1 MASSSKMS
9 LSCRL
14 PEPRRTHSVDV
25 NESQGAAAESVLQKA
40 VGLAGAE
47 GRWLLLFPGR
57 LQVGMADSSCRQTQC
72 GSATCRAQP
81 VLHSL
86 LLPPLGRG
94 ECAREYSYPQC
105 PRSSLQRGH
114 LNPLLRMG
122 RDQQYQGGSQRWLS
136 EVKVDSTGSS
146 ETL

>member
-14 PEPRRTHSVDV
+14 PEPGRTHSVDV

-47 GRWLLLFPGR
+47 GRWQLLFPGR
-57 LQVGMADSSCRQTQC
+57 LQAGMADSSCRQTQC
-72 GSATCRAQP
+72 GSATCRAQA
-81 VLHSL
+81 VLTACFFLLWVEENGPLSTAIHNARDPHS
-86 LLPPLGRG
+86 
-94 ECAREYSYPQC
+94 REDTLILSPEWEGIG
-105 PRSSLQRGH
+105 SSR
-114 LNPLLRMG
+114 
-122 RDQQYQGGSQRWLS
+122 GGSQRWLS